1 MKPVKINDWTHK
13 KEKLLRFWQE
23 ECRLYNWLY
32 VQNTQHYEFVNKS
45 LSITSILLSA
55 VTGTTLINN
64 SDCSNCNDSSINN
77 IVLAF
82 GIITV
87 FNTFLQGAKE
97 FLNLPEK
104 ININTNAARQNNIII
119 MDIDEQINNHPS
131 DRINGKEF
139 LKSIKLRKNELI
151 QNGPV
156 IPKKCWSK
164 LRNKIAKGENINFF
178 NNHIFQEYLD
188 QTININK
195 LDFHEENNLKS
206 NDSSSNNSDTSSNK
220 SNDTYDTINKKN
232 TIIKLNDSIYH
243 NKDNNVYNMN
253 TLYNK
258 TNKNNMENDIDNN
271 MVNNKEN
278 DMNNNMNN
286 INNFNLN
293 DQTNNFDK
301 TNISYLSYTSG
312 SEDEFLDDIK
322 NNNMC
327 KQQLEFNLKKN
338 NSINKNNQN
347 NTNNKN
353 NINNQNN
360 QNNKNNTNNQ
370 NTKIKKV
377 IPNKFNSKIQYQ
389 MSRI

>member
-64 SDCSNCNDSSINN
+64 SDCSNCQDSSINN
-77 IVLAF
+77 IVLVF

-131 DRINGKEF
+131 DRINGKDF

-206 NDSSSNNSDTSSNK
+206 NDSSSNHSDTSSNK
-220 SNDTYDTINKKN
+220 SNDTYDTINKNN
-232 TIIKLNDSIYH
+232 TIINLNDSIYH
-243 NKDNNVYNMN
+243 NKDKNVYNMN

-258 TNKNNMENDIDNN
+258 TNENNMENNMDNS
-271 MVNNKEN
+271 M
-278 DMNNNMNN
+278 DNNMNN

-293 DQTNNFDK
+293 NQTNSLNK
-301 TNISYLSYTSG
+301 TNISYSSYTSG

-327 KQQLEFNLKKN
+327 KQQLEFNLKNNNINKN
-338 NSINKNNQN
+338 KMNNQYNKNNQN
-347 NTNNKN
+347 NTNNK
-353 NINNQNN
+353 
-360 QNNKNNTNNQ
+360 

>member
-1 MKPVKINDWTHK
+1 MKHVKINDWTHK

-64 SDCSNCNDSSINN
+64 SDCSNCNNSSINN

-164 LRNKIAKGENINFF
+164 LRNKVAKGENINFF

-258 TNKNNMENDIDNN
+258 TNENN

-327 KQQLEFNLKKN
+327 KQQLEFNLKN
-338 NSINKNNQN
+338 TETTDNNKNNN
-347 NTNNKN
+347 KNNKN
-353 NINNQNN
+353 NINK
-360 QNNKNNTNNQ
+360 NKSN
-370 NTKIKKV
+370 I
-377 IPNKFNSKIQYQ
+377 IAGKFDTQLQYQ